1 MNLMAILIAAALPS
15 VTTLPLECERVN
27 AVEGKA
33 PSLLPAGRA
42 FKLVWND
49 EFDGKSLDRTKWSFR
64 THFWGNRFTC
74 FADENDKDALELR
87 DSLLYLY
94 VREKNGRFYSPH
106 LQTGA
111 LLYDGPMKDSAKKG
125 FWPYAKREQPKF
137 MHKYGYYECRAKT
150 QKEKGW
156 WSAFWL
162 QSPDVGSTLDP
173 KRSGIECD
181 IMECFTPGA
190 ILPSCMHYNGY
201 GPDYKGFQSDR
212 GKGDIHARAV
222 AIDPEEFHTYGCLWE
237 PDGYTFYLDGR
248 RKGPKIGRGEG
259 EAVSDAEQFIL
270 VSTECHSY
278 RGNGKPAVE
287 PLTKAVAAKDAFI
300 VDYVRVFDLVK

>member
-1 MNLMAILIAAALPS
+1 VNCVAILLAAVLPS
-15 VTTLPLECERVN
+15 VTTFPVACEKADV
-27 AVEGKA
+27 VVGKA
-33 PSLLPAGRA
+33 PSLLPKGRA
-42 FKLVWND
+42 FRLVWND
-49 EFDGKSLDRTKWSFR
+49 EFDGTALDRSKWSFR

-74 FADENDKDALELR
+74 FADEDDTDALEVK
-87 DSLLYLY
+87 DSLLYMY
-94 VREKNGRFYSPH
+94 VREKEGRFYSPH

-111 LLYDGPMKDSAKKG
+111 LLYDGPMKDPAKKG
-125 FWPYAKREQPKF
+125 FWPYAKRDRPKF

-181 IMECFTPGA
+181 IMECFTPGC

-201 GPDYKGFQSDR
+201 GADYKGFQSDR

-222 AIDPEEFHTYGCLWE
+222 MIDQDEFHVYGCLWE

-248 RKGPKIGRGEG
+248 QKGFKIGKGKD

-270 VSTECHSY
+270 ISTECHSY

-287 PLTKAVAAKDAFI
+287 PLTKAVAAQDAFI
-300 VDYVRVFDLVK
+300 VDYVRVFDIEK